1 MAQFHVL
8 TPADDRLT
16 ALPVVRRIS
25 LSDLSE
31 SLRQGWEDFKVW
43 PTHAV
48 FLCII
53 YPIVGLVLGGI
64 ALTGGSGS
72 VLGVVATSVILIM
85 FNPILTAVG
94 VNANSAGLFTGVS
107 GVPSPLAPE

>member
-1 MAQFHVL
+1 MHALAACTSMPRQVAADVSGLSLAATSARPQYVCGTGRLAMAQFHVL

-64 ALTGGSGS
+64 ALGYA
-72 VLGVVATSVILIM
+72 VL
-85 FNPILTAVG
+85 
-94 VNANSAGLFTGVS
+94 
-107 GVPSPLAPE
+107 PLL